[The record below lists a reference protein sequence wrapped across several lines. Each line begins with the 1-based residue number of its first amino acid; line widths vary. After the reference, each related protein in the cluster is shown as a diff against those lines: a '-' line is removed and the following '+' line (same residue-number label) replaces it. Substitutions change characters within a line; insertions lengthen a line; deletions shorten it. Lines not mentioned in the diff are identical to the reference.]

1 MRSGLTQSM
10 LPAQKLIMTP
20 KLQQAIQILMMDRME
35 LRQYLQ
41 QALEQNPLLEE
52 EQEMEEEMEVEMDQ
66 ELGSEDL
73 EVKICPICGA
83 EAPLEAR
90 RCPSCGS
97 PLRSAE
103 EEAED
108 MPDIDLDAVFD
119 DTMSIT
125 ERMVW
130 EEEDEEERPRED
142 VAEPVTLQDYLRMQL
157 GMLELS
163 DEERRIGEAIISYI
177 DDDGLLSVET
187 QQIADMLGVDLQEVE
202 RVLKIIQESFDP
214 VGVGARDVR
223 ECLLIQLKARGEE
236 ESLAARIIRDH
247 FEDLLQNRV
256 PKIAKELGVE
266 INDVLNAIEQIKTLN
281 PRPGNGFGGSA
292 RQREIVPDVIVQ
304 EIDGEYRVILNDEG
318 MPRLRVNQRYLEM
331 LKNKESLP
339 PETRKW
345 LENYWRRAVDLLKM
359 VEQRNQTVKKITEAI
374 IKVQREFLEK
384 GPKYLK
390 PLTLKEIADMVG
402 VHESTVS
409 RVINGKYVQTP
420 LGVFELKRFFSTGL
434 ETETGRAASATSVKE
449 MIREMIES
457 EDPANPLSD
466 SEIAERLAE
475 RGIKIARRTVAKYRA
490 ELGIPPSSQRKR
502 KWD

>member
-130 EEEDEEERPRED
+130 EEEDEE
-142 VAEPVTLQDYLRMQL
+142 
-157 GMLELS
+157 
-163 DEERRIGEAIISYI
+163 
-177 DDDGLLSVET
+177 DGV
-187 QQIADMLGVDLQEVE
+187 
-202 RVLKIIQESFDP
+202 
-214 VGVGARDVR
+214 
-223 ECLLIQLKARGEE
+223 
-236 ESLAARIIRDH
+236 
-247 FEDLLQNRV
+247 
-256 PKIAKELGVE
+256 
-266 INDVLNAIEQIKTLN
+266 
-281 PRPGNGFGGSA
+281 
-292 RQREIVPDVIVQ
+292 
-304 EIDGEYRVILNDEG
+304 
-318 MPRLRVNQRYLEM
+318 
-331 LKNKESLP
+331 
-339 PETRKW
+339 
-345 LENYWRRAVDLLKM
+345 
-359 VEQRNQTVKKITEAI
+359 
-374 IKVQREFLEK
+374 
-384 GPKYLK
+384 
-390 PLTLKEIADMVG
+390 
-402 VHESTVS
+402 
-409 RVINGKYVQTP
+409 
-420 LGVFELKRFFSTGL
+420 
-434 ETETGRAASATSVKE
+434 
-449 MIREMIES
+449 
-457 EDPANPLSD
+457 
-466 SEIAERLAE
+466 
-475 RGIKIARRTVAKYRA
+475 
-490 ELGIPPSSQRKR
+490 
-502 KWD
+502 